1 MKYVLMMSKTNLLLG
16 QKGRISVRGKSVKR
30 NTAMLRVEADKLQD
44 SASFQVFQRKYKYV
58 VLCTC
63 TTEKEQFDCFS
74 ILSGVERES
83 THL

>member
-1 MKYVLMMSKTNLLLG
+1 MESLLLE

-44 SASFQVFQRKYKYV
+44 SASFQVFQRTYKYI
-58 VLCTC
+58 VLLLCKSK
-63 TTEKEQFDCFS
+63 TEKEQFDCFS